1 MGNSVNPQQVTKPCG
16 QQLPCWFLSW
26 PVAMA
31 ASLEL
36 AQGVEAVLQLL
47 SGQVQ
52 SNGPSAVQTLLPA
65 APNLVIVR
73 LKPTGMLASSVTVME
88 LAMVVLWRLL
98 QFLLK
103 TRQLPAVTQE
113 QQISLSS
120 LLDPQLEQL
129 ALPLQPELAADML

>member
-1 MGNSVNPQQVTKPCG
+1 
-16 QQLPCWFLSW
+16 
-26 PVAMA
+26 MA

-65 APNLVIVR
+65 AQNLVIVR
-73 LKPTGMLASSVTVME
+73 LKPTGMPASSVTVME
-88 LAMVVLWRLL
+88 SAMVVLWRLL
-98 QFLLK
+98 QLLLK
-103 TRQLPAVTQE
+103 TRQLPAVTRE

-120 LLDPQLEQL
+120 LLALQLGQL
-129 ALPLQPELAADML
+129 ALPLQLELAVDML